1 MNNQTITASI
11 TIDEQGKVV
20 GGIDPVNDT
29 IPKKKVDPRE
39 IHKKIKERFEKNK
52 IQEFRLLLLRA
63 LKKMQRKVTV
73 F

>member
-11 TIDEQGKVV
+11 TIDEQGTVV

-52 IQEFRLLLLRA
+52 IDPTLIFIL
-63 LKKMQRKVTV
+63 T